1 VIEEMWN
8 ITFNIARKTDEKA
21 RFFHTFQVKVAPD
34 EYVLDGIEKI
44 WAFQDRSLTFRHAC
58 HHSTCGA
65 CGMLVNGVEKLTC
78 ITPIRSVTK
87 NGGTLTIEPLR
98 NFPVIGDLVVDMSS
112 FYKHM
117 EEMEAQQVVP
127 LAHSFLPHEI
137 KWDGLPLESYER
149 LVDCIECGLC
159 VSACPSSITSSDY
172 FGPAALAGAHQGI
185 VQGKDTSGLTR
196 VDHQNG
202 LWRCH
207 SAYECTA
214 VCPSFV
220 DPSFR
225 IMDLRKKTIRVKFNK
240 FFKKS

>member
-1 VIEEMWN
+1 VGEDYWK
-8 ITFNIARKTDEKA
+8 ITFNIARNNET
-21 RFFHTFQVKVAPD
+21 RGNFFQTFVIDISPD

-44 WAFQDRSLTFRHAC
+44 WAFQDRSLMFRHAC

-65 CGMLVNGVEKLTC
+65 CGMLVNGKEKLTC

-87 NGGTLTIEPLR
+87 NGGTLTIQPLR
-98 NFPVIGDLVVDMSS
+98 NFPIISDLVVDMGR
-112 FYKHM
+112 FYQHL
-117 EEMEAQQVVP
+117 EEVGSIQVSEVETSYLPYEKQEA
-127 LAHSFLPHEI
+127 
-137 KWDGLPLESYER
+137 DGTGLHYER

-159 VSACPSSITSSDY
+159 VSACPSSITSEDY
-172 FGPAALAGAHQGI
+172 YGPAALAAMQLNFS
-185 VQGKDTSGLTR
+185 VQRKTSLFDLIDHKD
-196 VDHQNG
+196 G

-225 IMDLRKKTIRVKFNK
+225 IMELRKAITIHRVQRLFH
-240 FFKKS
+240 KK